1 MRNAKRELNT
11 DDVVERIES
20 KMKEKSISQ
29 RKMIHDLGLSPTSF
43 TRWKYEGGKSYLKY
57 MEQIADYLD
66 VSTDYLLHGE
76 EKISIS
82 DLSPQ
87 EITLVKN
94 FRSISEDHRTDILE
108 IAKALTYLDQSTK
121 VLS

>member
-76 EKISIS
+76 EKIPPVR
-82 DLSPQ
+82 LNLARPQ
-87 EITLVKN
+87 LIHRR
-94 FRSISEDHRTDILE
+94 FRYE
-108 IAKALTYLDQSTK
+108 A
-121 VLS
+121 

>member
-43 TRWKYEGGKSYLKY
+43 TR
-57 MEQIADYLD
+57 
-66 VSTDYLLHGE
+66 
-76 EKISIS
+76 
-82 DLSPQ
+82 
-87 EITLVKN
+87 
-94 FRSISEDHRTDILE
+94 
-108 IAKALTYLDQSTK
+108 
-121 VLS
+121 